1 MIADL
6 ATAERL
12 GYDSAWMPG
21 SRPVQHMEEYLRIL
35 VPLLRDQRVDF
46 DGTALRARYRS
57 EAAQSDVAL
66 PASLPFLLSD
76 DAEASRVRA
85 AEEFAV
91 DGRLPAYQAVLRRQG
106 MQSPA
111 EVAVVG
117 DEAMLANAVRRVGD
131 TGVTDLQIT
140 PFGDE
145 RERRR
150 TLEFMATLR

>member
-1 MIADL
+1 MATWLVGPRALADFIVP
-6 ATAERL
+6 AVQTAAERA
-12 GYDSAWMPG
+12 G
-21 SRPVQHMEEYLRIL
+21 RPE
-35 VPLLRDQRVDF
+35 PRV
-46 DGTALRARYRS
+46 L
-57 EAAQSDVAL
+57 
-66 PASLPFLLSD
+66 ASLPFLLSD
-76 DAEASRVRA
+76 DPEASRERA

-91 DGRLPAYQAVLRRQG
+91 YGRLPAYQAVLQRQG